1 MSKIFLDTS
10 NINSIQHWNSVV
22 SGVTTNPSILKKEGG
37 DLEEICKF
45 MDGKHV
51 SVESGKD
58 FLAQADLLYK
68 WLHPLNSG
76 LSIKI
81 PFLDTEGNHN
91 LDIVSELS
99 SRGISVNCTAM
110 LSLSQVILASKA
122 GAKYVSVF
130 AGRIDDEGGDYKE
143 VVKDCVTYL
152 DNNFFDKGC
161 ELIVGSVRTVGNVLD
176 SIRAGAHI
184 VTITPPVLQKMVT
197 HQYSILTSRQFEDDY
212 IPVAELEKVKE
223 GISSV

>member
-1 MSKIFLDTS
+1 MSKIFLDSS
-10 NINSIQHWNSVV
+10 NSDLMKHWRSVI

-37 DLEEICKF
+37 DLEEICRY
-45 MDGKHV
+45 MANKHV
-51 SVESGKD
+51 SVESGG
-58 FLAQADLLYK
+58 DLLQQAEHLWN
-68 WLHPLNSG
+68 WLSPLNPA
-76 LSIKI
+76 LTVKI
-81 PFLDTEGNHN
+81 PFLDIEGHHN
-91 LDIVSELS
+91 LNIVSTLTEK
-99 SRGISVNCTAM
+99 GIPVNCTAM
-110 LSLSQVILASKA
+110 LSLSQIILASKA
-122 GAKYVSVF
+122 GAKYVSLF

-212 IPVAELEKVKE
+212 VPVDELGRIRET
-223 GISSV
+223 ISGV